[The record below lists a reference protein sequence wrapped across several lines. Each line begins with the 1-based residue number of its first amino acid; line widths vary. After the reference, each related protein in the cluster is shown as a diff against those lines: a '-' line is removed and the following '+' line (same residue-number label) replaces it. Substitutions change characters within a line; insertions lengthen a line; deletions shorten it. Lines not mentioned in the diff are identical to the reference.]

1 VDGLGTTEWEQV
13 LVRDAERRWLA
24 HRFTCPKAGGVRTA
38 VHDAIARIWADFLRA
53 AGFHS
58 VSYEPRRWD
67 AEAGTDEANHRRPDI
82 TAIHPVTLQ
91 TWVFDVTLSWQEL
104 ADVAVTALGARNR
117 ENWKV
122 RSYAGAMDRRVTE
135 AAEGGAAVPE
145 GWLEHVFLPLGYEA
159 TGAWGPKADYAF
171 GEVVKAYQATRAGN
185 IDKHEFRFGDYWEQA
200 ISAAILRG
208 QAAVAGRA
216 KWPRELQAPPGG
228 EHHADMGA

>member
-1 VDGLGTTEWEQV
+1 MAVVINAVMLTGQTAHQGGLVNWF
-13 LVRDAERRWLA
+13 LVSQNLQKEMCKHPSLLSPTDSRVIWIAIKA
-24 HRFTCPKAGGVRTA
+24 HVRSISM
-38 VHDAIARIWADFLRA
+38 HIR
-53 AGFHS
+53 
-58 VSYEPRRWD
+58 
-67 AEAGTDEANHRRPDI
+67 DI

-145 GWLEHVFLPLGYEA
+145 GWLEHVFMPLGYEA

-171 GEVVKAYQATRAGN
+171 REVVKAYQATRAGN
-185 IDKHEFRFGDYWEQA
+185 NRQTRVPVWGLLGASYCSSYPARSSGRRWAGQV
-200 ISAAILRG
+200 AA
-208 QAAVAGRA
+208 
-216 KWPRELQAPPGG
+216 
-228 EHHADMGA
+228 

>member
-1 VDGLGTTEWEQV
+1 MCCC
-13 LVRDAERRWLA
+13 A
-24 HRFTCPKAGGVRTA
+24 
-38 VHDAIARIWADFLRA
+38 ARIL
-53 AGFHS
+53 H
-58 VSYEPRRWD
+58 V
-67 AEAGTDEANHRRPDI
+67 
-82 TAIHPVTLQ
+82 
-91 TWVFDVTLSWQEL
+91 
-104 ADVAVTALGARNR
+104 
-117 ENWKV
+117 
-122 RSYAGAMDRRVTE
+122 
-135 AAEGGAAVPE
+135 
-145 GWLEHVFLPLGYEA
+145 VFLPLGYEA